1 MVLIKTV
8 IMTVLAF
15 WIYTFTQPKGVLK
28 RIRMLMARF
37 LSGVKRDE
45 KVSRKF
51 GWRRCCPPYEGRLGE
66 RRLTCLCKTAVLHHK
81 WDYQGGRPLIWN
93 S

>member
-28 RIRMLMARF
+28 RIKMLMARF
-37 LSGVKRDE
+37 LPGVKSDE
-45 KVSRKF
+45 KKSVTNLD
-51 GWRRCCPPYEGRLGE
+51 GDGV
-66 RRLTCLCKTAVLHHK
+66 VLHMK
-81 WDYQGGRPLIWN
+81 KAD
-93 S
+93 